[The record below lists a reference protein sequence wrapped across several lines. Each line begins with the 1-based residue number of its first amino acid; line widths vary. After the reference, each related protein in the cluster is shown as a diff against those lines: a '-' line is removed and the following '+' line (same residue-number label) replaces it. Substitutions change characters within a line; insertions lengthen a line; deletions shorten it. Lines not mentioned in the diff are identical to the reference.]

1 MIVYV
6 VPPPPPTTTTTT
18 TITTQARVHRLMK
31 QVDEAQLKEVYD
43 ELGMPYEV
51 KTEDHDAGRTP
62 EEEGVKGA
70 SEREIPESSSNSFSD
85 ETGAASHSKT
95 D

>member
-1 MIVYV
+1 
-6 VPPPPPTTTTTT
+6 
-18 TITTQARVHRLMK
+18 MK

-51 KTEDHDAGRTP
+51 KTNDHEAERTP
-62 EEEGVKGA
+62 EAEGVNGTSKK
-70 SEREIPESSSNSFSD
+70 EIPESSNSCSV
-85 ETGAASHSKT
+85 ETGAASRSKT

>member
-6 VPPPPPTTTTTT
+6 VPPPSPT

-51 KTEDHDAGRTP
+51 KTKDHEADRTP

-70 SEREIPESSSNSFSD
+70 SEREIPESSNSCSD
-85 ETGAASHSKT
+85 ETGAASRSKT